1 MRGLKG
7 WAIVALLAASASM
20 ASETQSSKDK
30 QTEAETKASG
40 AAVEK
45 PVVESGLRVYVDP
58 ETGRRTSKPS
68 PGQRGALL
76 RNDEAAVGG
85 HEQFTTE
92 TLPSGAIMLH
102 PNGGGQ
108 SVVMARVGADGKA
121 VIECDDET
129 HRTLGQHN
137 HAQAQATARE
147 EF

>member
-1 MRGLKG
+1 MRHLMG
-7 WAIVALLAASASM
+7 WASVALLAASASM
-20 ASETQSSKDK
+20 ASEPQSSKDK
-30 QTEAETKASG
+30 QTEAEAKMGA

-45 PVVESGLRVYVDP
+45 PVVESGVRVYVDP
-58 ETGRRTSKPS
+58 ETGRRTSKPAS
-68 PGQRGALL
+68 GQRGALS
-76 RNDEAAVGG
+76 NSDEAAVGG

-102 PNGGGQ
+102 TNGGGQ

-121 VIECDDET
+121 VIECDDAT
-129 HRTLGQHN
+129 HRTLGNHN